1 MSDMETVLITGAN
14 RGIGLALVSRY
25 LAAGNHVVATCREPD
40 LAVDLKNLQ
49 EQSAKLEVLPLET
62 TSEAQTRQLVSRLSG
77 RRIDVLINNAGVM
90 GGDQQE
96 LQNMDYAAWLDAFA
110 VNTMAPFRLS
120 VALLDNL
127 LAAERPRIITVSSQM
142 GALARQSKG
151 ALIYRSSKAA
161 VNKTM
166 QVLALELEAQGIIV
180 CPVHPGWVQ
189 TDMGGAQAD
198 ITPAQSA
205 DGLYQLIDQ
214 LDASKSGR
222 FWSYDGSEHPW

>member
-1 MSDMETVLITGAN
+1 MVDMETVLITGAN

-25 LAAGNHVVATCREPD
+25 LAAGNHVLATCRSPD
-40 LAVDLKNLQ
+40 LATDLKSLQ
-49 EQSAKLEVLPLET
+49 EQNAKLEVLPLET
-62 TSEAQTRQLVSRLSG
+62 TSEVQTQKLAAHLSG
-77 RRIDVLINNAGVM
+77 RPIDVLINNAGVM
-90 GGDQQE
+90 GGDRQG
-96 LQNMDYAAWLDAFA
+96 LKNMDYAAWADAFA

-120 VALLDNL
+120 VALLENL

-161 VNKTM
+161 ANKTM
-166 QVLALELEAQGIIV
+166 QVMALELEAQGVIV

-205 DGLYQLIDQ
+205 DGLYQLIAQ

-222 FWSYDGSEHPW
+222 FWSFDGSEHPW

>member
-77 RRIDVLINNAGVM
+77 RRIDVPFNNAGVM

-166 QVLALELEAQGIIV
+166 QMLALELEAQGIIV